1 MTDFNS
7 HEDFL
12 RALEEN
18 PQWKEAVRLI
28 ILGEEVL
35 QLPVRFTAFMIR
47 TEAFMERIE
56 AFMADQV
63 EFNRRQVDFNRMF
76 QGFMERTE
84 AFMADQVEF
93 NRQQVDFNRKVEGFM
108 ERTEAFMADQVE
120 FNRQV
125 TTFMADQ
132 VEFNRQ
138 VTTFMADQT
147 EFNRKVEGFME
158 RTDAMI
164 TELVDL
170 NRQQAEFNRQV
181 LIRFDR
187 MEGDIGNIK
196 GFFAEYKVTQHA
208 RFVVRELDDDLQYVR
223 NVPPEEMEQ
232 MGLQAIAEG
241 LLPRSEWRSFME
253 ADLVIETTDG
263 ANPRYLVLEISYTG
277 DRRDVDRARRN
288 ASIIAELKNCPARPV
303 VASVRN
309 VDEVDE
315 DIQSGFMTWYQISQQ
330 QMAR

>member
-1 MTDFNS
+1 MTNINS
-7 HEDFL
+7 QEDFL

-18 PQWKEAVRLI
+18 PQWKEAVRAQ

-35 QLPVRFTAFMIR
+35 QLPVRFNAFMIR
-47 TEAFMERIE
+47 TEAFMERTEALMADQADFNRNVAGFMERTE
-56 AFMADQV
+56 AFMAAQS
-63 EFNRRQVDFNRMF
+63 EFNRNVA
-76 QGFMERTE
+76 GFMERTE
-84 AFMADQVEF
+84 AFMADQAEF
-93 NRQQVDFNRKVEGFM
+93 NRQQS
-108 ERTEAFMADQVE
+108 
-120 FNRQV
+120 
-125 TTFMADQ
+125 
-132 VEFNRQ
+132 
-138 VTTFMADQT
+138 

-196 GFFAEYKVTQHA
+196 GFYAEYKVSQHA
-208 RFVVRELDDDLQYVR
+208 RFLVRDLDDDLQYVR

-232 MGLQAIAEG
+232 LGLQAIAGG

-263 ANPRYLVLEISYTG
+263 ASPCYLAVEVSYTA
-277 DRRDVDRARRN
+277 DHRDVDRARRN
-288 ASIIAELKNCPARPV
+288 ASIISELKGCPARPV

-315 DIQSGFMTWYQISQQ
+315 DIQSGFMNWYQITQQ